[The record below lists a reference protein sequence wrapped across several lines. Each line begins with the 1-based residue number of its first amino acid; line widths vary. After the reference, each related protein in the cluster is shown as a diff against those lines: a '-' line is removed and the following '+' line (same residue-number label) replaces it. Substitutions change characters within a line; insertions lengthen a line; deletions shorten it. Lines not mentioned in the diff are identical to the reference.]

1 MTSRRR
7 QLEQGLAKIPHVV
20 VEPSQFGGE
29 PAFWA
34 HGREILHFHDDD
46 VVDLR
51 LTRGEIRDRR
61 ADLRADPRVDLRAS
75 TSSDWVEIRFSR
87 PADVEFVVDLARV
100 AATANNRR

>member
-7 QLEQGLAKIPHVV
+7 QLEQRLGKIPNVV
-20 VEPSQFGGE
+20 VEPSQLGGE
-29 PAFWA
+29 PAFWS
-34 HGREILHFHDDD
+34 HGREIMHFHDDD

-61 ADLRADPRVDLRAS
+61 ADLRADPRVELRAS
-75 TSSDWVEIRFSR
+75 TSSDWVEIHFSS

-100 AATANNRR
+100 AAAANDRR